1 MSCRVAHAQLV
12 AVHLRNPHSILAT
25 FARRPEAVI
34 DVRLPAG
41 PASDAWRDVERLARE
56 YRVPVVRG
64 ATHGE
69 RVGRRGQRE
78 AEGGRGGIAEAT
90 VKEHAEVPLEV
101 LFGVDSPES
110 GQADSAQDNGVPDNG
125 AQDSVAQD
133 TGGRRSGHRLWL
145 ALDQL
150 QDPHNVGAIFR
161 TAAFFGI
168 AGILLTRDRS
178 APLNGT
184 VYDVASGALEV
195 VPFSHP
201 ANLSRGLEIAK
212 AAGLWVL
219 GASEHAEQDVCAVDR
234 DRSWLLVLGNEER
247 GLRRLTLDTCD
258 ETCRLTARGEIGSLN
273 VSVAAGVLM
282 ALLSPGTGRD
292 QSPLAGK
299 PRLD

>member
-1 MSCRVAHAQLV
+1 V

-25 FARRPEAVI
+25 FERRPEAVI

-56 YRVPVVRG
+56 YRVPVVGG

-90 VKEHAEVPLEV
+90 IKEHPDVPLEV
-101 LFGVDSPES
+101 LFGVHSQKN
-110 GQADSAQDNGVPDNG
+110 GQADSAQDNG
-125 AQDSVAQD
+125 AQDSSAPD
-133 TGGRRSGHRLWL
+133 NGGRRSGHRLWL

-219 GASEHAEQDVCAVDR
+219 GASEHAEQDVSAVDR
-234 DRSWLLVLGNEER
+234 DRPWLLVLGNEER

-282 ALLSPGTGRD
+282 ALLSPGAPAARP
-292 QSPLAGK
+292 PL
-299 PRLD
+299 